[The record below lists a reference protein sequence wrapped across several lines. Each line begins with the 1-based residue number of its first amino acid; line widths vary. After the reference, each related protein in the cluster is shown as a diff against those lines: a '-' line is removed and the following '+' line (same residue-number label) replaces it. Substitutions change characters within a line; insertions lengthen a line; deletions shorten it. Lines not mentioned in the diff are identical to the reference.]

1 MIITMKQLFWAFLLA
16 LSILP
21 LHLKA
26 GITLHEAS
34 DATQTKAVLSAS
46 FSDLSLPHGFQ
57 YKYGTLPEIDGFSR
71 AALASESDPVLVTTS
86 GNAWSVR
93 EARGWVESY
102 GGLAAGQS
110 STMSA
115 TAMLYSAATLTF
127 DWSVDSEENIGI
139 LSFKVDG
146 EEVASISGLVDFT
159 AVSRDLAAGEHTF
172 EWTYA
177 KSSETNV
184 GLDLGMVRNIHF
196 RNTTPGEWIDVP
208 VAGSEAQLDAL
219 YPGKDYLFRAY
230 EVNVGYQFSAIK
242 AFATLPL
249 PEPIGEITVSSVTQ
263 TKATVNARVNDLG
276 CPTRNEVVVGT
287 FRDGQTSFTGL
298 IHPYLMEYS
307 DTELF
312 DGSSRGSCNVSPDG
326 YVYTDFPS
334 DITGYLFGFSI
345 NISEPFRLKF
355 VWGAR
360 GVSEDLAASVSLSID
375 DEEVGRVTASGN
387 TLELEPFEYLIEP
400 GTHRLSWNV
409 DGMSGFYVQ
418 VGSCVLER
426 ASSWEKTF
434 LMEGLSGSFPLEGL
448 MPGHQYQA
456 QIRVSPDYDSPL
468 DQTWF
473 GTNTD
478 WFTFTTLNVAADILE
493 ATDVSQ
499 ASATIHGRVY
509 GGDATVVAT
518 GLQYKDAAGD
528 RWTDYPKDASTEE
541 LSQALTR
548 LRPSTT
554 YHYRAYIQA
563 EGCDTVFSDTGEF
576 TTLSVQA
583 LKPVAVRVAQHSAV
597 LQGEVVFG
605 DATIYQRGMQFRKAG
620 TEDWEDVEDIG
631 EEAVY
636 TLSKTGLEMGAAYE
650 ARTYI
655 QPAGGDIIYSDI
667 LTFATLDVY
676 IGKTASTSTQTTL
689 DLVAALVPLDEGVVA
704 DEYGFEYY
712 ADSDGFYMG
721 GGATDLPSDVVRV
734 PVEPEDEALHLH
746 LDGLTP
752 YYSYNYRAYV
762 KIGGTYHYTEGYLGT
777 DRTWTG
783 TGTDR
788 ASIAVE
794 LAERTPT
801 TALLKLDAT
810 QDGDAVVTQIEYG
823 MMNPNWVVEEYL
835 PCGTELSLEGLS
847 PGTSYG
853 LAFRGLVNGR
863 WCPLLLSLDW
873 DYSLYEFETLPL
885 NIEVAFTDI
894 TQTKATMQMSFIF
907 GNVEVRDLHYR
918 VNGGEYIPC
927 GEITDTHKAIEIE
940 GLKPATEYYVDFRG
954 IIGEETSCYWDS
966 YYGSSYHFTTKAVEV
981 SASAPEVLQTV
992 ATIEWEADWGD
1003 ATFFQAGIQY
1013 GTWEDY
1019 VDIPVNIEESS
1030 LLVTELLPSELYNYR
1045 FFVETVEGGRVYST
1059 LNAFITEAVH
1069 CETLPVSNV
1078 SNRSATLNGTIAC
1091 DSYSSAEF
1099 GFQWKQMEG
1108 WSSEPAFTKGHKND
1122 DGGISVGLVNGML
1135 EPNTDYQYR
1144 AAVRYQGNI
1153 YAADE
1158 WETFRTESEYVY
1170 YPATVYT
1177 IFRTDRENN
1186 RLLLCGYYVAGSE
1199 EVVDQG
1205 YEYWNN
1211 AVNASA
1217 RSTGGVE
1224 VIHTDASMQY
1234 SLDVATLQAGDYS
1247 VRAFVTTSSG
1257 ITIYGNTLA
1266 FGVQNGEV
1274 VGISDAPAAV
1284 ITCSVEGASLTVRN
1298 ATGLSCVVC
1307 NVSGMV
1313 VAQRDRMLETEE
1325 FDLAP
1330 GLYVIRFSSG
1340 ETCKVGI

>member
-230 EVNVGYQFSAIK
+230 EVNMGYQYTGIK
-242 AFATLPL
+242 AFRTK
-249 PEPIGEITVSSVTQ
+249 EITFGSVQANPVTQ
-263 TKATVNARVNDLG
+263 TTATVVANVDAGDA
-276 CPTRNEVVVGT
+276 
-287 FRDGQTSFTGL
+287 
-298 IHPYLMEYS
+298 
-307 DTELF
+307 
-312 DGSSRGSCNVSPDG
+312 NVSMVLTVGEDRPDWR
-326 YVYTDFPS
+326 
-334 DITGYLFGFSI
+334 
-345 NISEPFRLKF
+345 E
-355 VWGAR
+355 
-360 GVSEDLAASVSLSID
+360 ASQMLQYAFKEVSLPCTIFTSD
-375 DEEVGRVTASGN
+375 KT
-387 TLELEPFEYLIEP
+387 YWEP
-400 GTHRLSWNV
+400 GTDEGESVIFNDTGDRLGVNYPSFGVQVELAEPTTITFEWKMTGGNANNNVLYFKV
-409 DGMSGFYVQ
+409 DGETEAWTRETSGY
-418 VGSCVLER
+418 ET
-426 ASSWEKTF
+426 KTF
-434 LMEGLSGSFPLEGL
+434 QLPEGTHKILWDRNVYANGTAYVKNVQIGERPVYENTAKQYPFASPSTKITGLTPNLAYKGHVAVLDESGGL
-448 MPGHQYQA
+448 LVQ
-456 QIRVSPDYDSPL
+456 SPWIY
-468 DQTWF
+468 
-473 GTNTD
+473 
-478 WFTFTTLNVAADILE
+478 FTTLNVSADILE
-493 ATDVSQ
+493 VTDVSQ
-499 ASATIHGRVY
+499 ASATIHGRAY
-509 GGDATVVAT
+509 GGDATVVAA

-583 LKPVAVRVAQHSAV
+583 LKPVTVRVAQHSAV

-620 TEDWEDVEDIG
+620 TEEWEDVEDIG

-636 TLSKTGLEMGAAYE
+636 TLSKTGLEMGVAYE

-655 QPAGGDIIYSDI
+655 QPAGGDVIYSESLI
-667 LTFATLDVY
+667 FATLDVY
-676 IGKTASTSTQTTL
+676 IGKTATTSTQTTL
-689 DLVAALVPLDEGVVA
+689 DMVAALVPLDEGVVA

-721 GGATDLPSDVVRV
+721 GGATDLPSEVVRV

-752 YYSYNYRAYV
+752 YYTFYYRAYV
-762 KIGGTYHYTEGYLGT
+762 KIGGTYHYTEGYFGT

-783 TGTDR
+783 AGTQR

-794 LAERTPT
+794 LAEITPT

-823 MMNPNWVVEEYL
+823 MMNLNQVVEEYL
-835 PCGTELSLEGLS
+835 PCGAELPLEGLS

-927 GEITDTHKAIEIE
+927 GEITDTHKTIEIE
-940 GLKPATEYYVDFRG
+940 GLKPATEYYVDFWG
-954 IIGEETSCYWDS
+954 IIGEETGCYWDS
-966 YYGSSYHFTTKAVEV
+966 YYGYSYHFTTKAVEV
-981 SASAPEVLQTV
+981 SASAPEVLQTA

-1003 ATFFQAGIQY
+1003 ATFFQAGIEY
-1013 GTWEDY
+1013 GKQGDM
-1019 VDIPVNIEESS
+1019 VSVPVNIEESS

-1211 AVNASA
+1211 SVNASA

-1247 VRAFVTTSSG
+1247 VRAFVKTSSG

-1266 FGVQNGEV
+1266 FGVQGGEV
-1274 VGISDAPAAV
+1274 VGISDALAAD
-1284 ITCSVEGASLTVRN
+1284 ITCSVEGSSLTVRN

-1313 VAQRDRMLETEE
+1313 VAQRDRMLDIEV

>member
-1 MIITMKQLFWAFLLA
+1 MIATMKQFCMAILLA
-16 LSILP
+16 LGSLP
-21 LHLKA
+21 LPLKA

-34 DATQTKAVLSAS
+34 GVTQTKATLSAT
-46 FSDLSLPHGFQ
+46 FTDLSAAHGFQ
-57 YKYGTLPEIDGFSR
+57 YKYGTLPEIDDFSR
-71 AALASESDPVLVTTS
+71 FALAPESDPVQLSTS
-86 GNAWSVR
+86 GHAWSAR
-93 EARGWVESY
+93 EARGWVESA

-110 STMSA
+110 SAMSA
-115 TAMLYSAATLTF
+115 TATLYQAATLTF
-127 DWSVDSEENIGI
+127 DWSVDSEEGVGI

-219 YPGKDYLFRAY
+219 FPGKDYLFRAY
-230 EVNVGYQFSAIK
+230 EVNAGYQFSAIK
-242 AFATLPL
+242 EFATLPVTI
-249 PEPIGEITVSSVTQ
+249 EQYAISEITQTTAQINSVINSGDAAVETGYALAEG
-263 TKATVNARVNDLG
+263 KVPSNELVLALLG
-276 CPTRNEVVVGT
+276 NKPTMINPV
-287 FRDGQTSFTGL
+287 FTGNYWAVNSSGGIACGL
-298 IHPYLMEYS
+298 LLNVATSCSGSMEITLDIEEERVVSFEWAAQSYDNLSFSFYVDGEKTYTLNAPSSATYS
-307 DTELF
+307 
-312 DGSSRGSCNVSPDG
+312 
-326 YVYTDFPS
+326 
-334 DITGYLFGFSI
+334 
-345 NISEPFRLKF
+345 F
-355 VWGAR
+355 VTR
-360 GVSEDLAASVSLSID
+360 TVTLS
-375 DEEVGRVTASGN
+375 
-387 TLELEPFEYLIEP
+387 P
-400 GTHRLSWNV
+400 GTHVLKWQTQSGKSWGSYENMV
-409 DGMSGFYVQ
+409 GYIRNLDLGEDNSIVVNADVRDG
-418 VGSCVLER
+418 
-426 ASSWEKTF
+426 EKIT
-434 LMEGLSGSFPLEGL
+434 GL
-448 MPGHQYQA
+448 MPAHVYSAKIFAKTAGGEEE
-456 QIRVSPDYDSPL
+456 ISS
-468 DQTWF
+468 
-473 GTNTD
+473 D
-478 WFTFTTLNVAADILE
+478 WFTFTTLNVSADILE

-631 EEAVY
+631 KEAVY
-636 TLSKTGLEMGAAYE
+636 TLEKTGLEMGAAYE

-676 IGKTASTSTQTTL
+676 IGKVAYTGTQTTL
-689 DLVAALVPLDEGVVA
+689 DMVAALVPLDEGVVA

-712 ADSDGFYMG
+712 ADSDGFFMG

-752 YYSYNYRAYV
+752 YYTFYYRAYV
-762 KIGGTYHYTEGYLGT
+762 KIGGTYHYTEGYFGT

-783 TGTDR
+783 ALTDR

-823 MMNPNWVVEEYL
+823 MMNPNDVVEEYL
-835 PCGTELSLEGLS
+835 PCGAELSLEGLS

-981 SASAPEVLQTV
+981 STSAPEVLQTA

-1013 GTWEDY
+1013 GAWDGY
-1019 VDIPVNIEESS
+1019 VDIPVNIEESGVM
-1030 LLVTELLPSELYNYR
+1030 LTELLPSTYYDYCIY
-1045 FFVETVEGGRVYST
+1045 VETVEGGRVYGET
-1059 LNAFITEAVH
+1059 HTFITGSIH

-1284 ITCSVEGASLTVRN
+1284 ITCSVEGTSLTVRH

-1313 VAQRDRMLETEE
+1313 VARRDGMTEAE
-1325 FDLAP
+1325 VFDLAP
-1330 GLYVIRFSSG
+1330 GLYVLSFSNG
-1340 ETCKVGI
+1340 ETRKVGI